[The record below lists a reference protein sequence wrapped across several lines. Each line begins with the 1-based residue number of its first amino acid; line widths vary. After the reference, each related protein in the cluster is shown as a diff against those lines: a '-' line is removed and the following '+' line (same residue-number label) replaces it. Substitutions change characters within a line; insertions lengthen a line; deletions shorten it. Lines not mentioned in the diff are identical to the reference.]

1 MLNIHPHTKKAIIG
15 LLSLFIAIVV
25 FYLVPDENPKAPIM
39 AAIAVIMALF
49 WVFEVVPIPIT
60 SLLPLVLFPVFEIA
74 DSKTTAVFYGKDIIF
89 LFLGGLI
96 LAQGLQESNL
106 HKRLALNTV
115 KLIGTNPVKL
125 VLGFMAA
132 TAFLSMW
139 ISNTSSVMVMMPI
152 AISIIDKIAEH
163 ISDHK
168 IIKKLGLS
176 LLLGIAY
183 SADIGGMATLVG
195 TPPNMVF
202 VEMYHTLFPE
212 MPKVGFTEW
221 MIMGV
226 PLAIVFTFTGW
237 LLLTKV
243 IFRIPTFKLFE
254 NKEVIKNELKLLGK
268 AKRDEWLAGGVFGFA
283 VLLWITGSDITL
295 AENFTIYG
303 WRTLFNLPMVNDSA
317 VAIGAAVLL
326 FMVPSKERKNEM
338 LLKWDQVKTLP
349 WGILLLFGGGFALAG
364 GFETSGL
371 SVVIG
376 NAFNHIDA
384 SSPFV
389 LIVVVSFIL
398 TILTEFTSNTATTNL
413 VLPILAKASVVLGI
427 DPRILMIPATLSASC
442 AFMMPV
448 ASPTQAIIFGSG
460 RVPIK
465 EMVRAGILFNF
476 LGVIVISV
484 VFYLVAHVAFGIVV

>member
-1 MLNIHPHTKKAIIG
+1 MNKHPHIKKAIVG
-15 LLSLFIAIVV
+15 LLSLLVAVVV
-25 FYLVPDENPKAPIM
+25 FYLVPNDNPKAPMM

-49 WVFEVVPIPIT
+49 WVFEVIPIPIT

-125 VLGFMAA
+125 VLGFMVA

-163 ISDHK
+163 ITDHK
-168 IIKKLGLS
+168 LIKKLGLS

-202 VEMYHTLFPE
+202 VEMYSTLFPE
-212 MPKVGFTEW
+212 LPKVGFTEW
-221 MIMGV
+221 MIMGL
-226 PLAIVFTFTGW
+226 PISIVFIFTGW

-243 IFRIPTFKLFE
+243 IFRFPTFKLFE
-254 NKEVIKNELKLLGK
+254 NKEVIKHELKLLGK
-268 AKRDEWLAGGVFGFA
+268 AKRDEWLAGGVFGLA
-283 VLLWITGSDITL
+283 VVLWITGSDITL

-317 VAIGAAVLL
+317 LAIGAAVLL
-326 FMVPSKERKNEM
+326 FMIPSKERKNEM

-364 GFETSGL
+364 GFEASGL
-371 SVVIG
+371 SSVIG
-376 NAFNHIDA
+376 SLFENVDA
-384 SSPFV
+384 SSPLILILVVCLV
-389 LIVVVSFIL
+389 LTF
-398 TILTEFTSNTATTNL
+398 LTEFTSNTATTNL

-465 EMVRAGILFNF
+465 EMVRAGILFNL
-476 LGVIVISV
+476 LGVLVVSV
-484 VFYLVAHVAFGIVV
+484 VFYFIAHFAFGIVI

>member
-1 MLNIHPHTKKAIIG
+1 MNKHPHIKKAIIG
-15 LLSLFIAIVV
+15 LLSLLVAVVV
-25 FYLVPDENPKAPIM
+25 FYLVPNDNPKAPVM

-49 WVFEVVPIPIT
+49 WVFEVIPIPIT

-74 DSKTTAVFYGKDIIF
+74 DSKSTAVFYGKDIIF

-125 VLGFMAA
+125 VLGFMVA

-168 IIKKLGLS
+168 LIKKLGLS

-183 SADIGGMATLVG
+183 AADIGGMATLVG

-212 MPKVGFTEW
+212 LPKVGFTEW

-254 NKEVIKNELKLLGK
+254 NKEVIKQELKLLGK
-268 AKRDEWLAGGVFGFA
+268 AKRDEWMAGGVFGMA
-283 VLLWITGSDITL
+283 VVFWITGSDITL

-317 VAIGAAVLL
+317 VAVGAAVLL
-326 FMVPSKERKNEM
+326 FMIPSKERKNEM

-376 NAFNHIDA
+376 NAFNHVDA

-389 LIVVVSFIL
+389 LILVVSFIL

-448 ASPTQAIIFGSG
+448 ASPTQAIIFGTG

-465 EMVRAGILFNF
+465 EMVRAGILFNL
-476 LGVIVISV
+476 LGVVVISV
-484 VFYLVAHVAFGIVV
+484 VFYLVAHVAFGIVF